1 MEFFKPWG
9 RDFVVLRSLNK
20 RTKAAYHDHLNNM
33 INIDQFMA
41 RNSEAARVE
50 AEKAISNLI
59 QGFCTEPLTPPEPL
73 MFMDDETEELVK
85 ALVLEPVQALSKRLE
100 SMSLQT
106 KTSEGAENTYHIFT
120 QSDMEPYL

>member
-59 QGFCTEPLTPPEPL
+59 
-73 MFMDDETEELVK
+73 
-85 ALVLEPVQALSKRLE
+85 
-100 SMSLQT
+100 
-106 KTSEGAENTYHIFT
+106 
-120 QSDMEPYL
+120 